1 MSDYD
6 YQDDEDQW
14 APTFNATRVIVGS
27 VVVVMWIMALIV
39 LGGSQ

>member
-14 APTFNATRVIVGS
+14 APTFNATRVIVGC
-27 VVVVMWIMALIV
+27 VVVVMWIVALIT